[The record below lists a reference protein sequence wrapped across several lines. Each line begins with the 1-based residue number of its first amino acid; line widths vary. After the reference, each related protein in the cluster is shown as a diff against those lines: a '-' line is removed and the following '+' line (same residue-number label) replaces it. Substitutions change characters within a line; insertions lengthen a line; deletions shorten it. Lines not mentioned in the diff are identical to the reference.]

1 MKDLYFIL
9 PCTPTPQQRARH
21 CASGIAYKSKTQ
33 KANERTLEAFL
44 MPHRP
49 AEPLR
54 GPLELSF
61 TAYFPIPKSWPKKR
75 REKAMCGGVWHTARP
90 DLDNLQK
97 QLKDA
102 LTRMGFWGDDS
113 QVASYGPTK
122 KLYGPGAHGQWRVRI
137 RELESDND

>member
-1 MKDLYFIL
+1 MKDLFFVL
-9 PCTPTPQQRARH
+9 LCTPTPQQRARH
-21 CASGIAYKSKTQ
+21 CASGIAYKSKSQ

-44 MPHRP
+44 LPHRP
-49 AEPLR
+49 EEPLR

-61 TAYFPIPKSWPKKR
+61 TAVFPVPKSWPKKR
-75 REKAMCGGVWHTARP
+75 REKAINGREWHTARP

-113 QVASYGPTK
+113 QVAAYGETK
-122 KLYGPGAHGQWRVRI
+122 KIYGERGEWWVRI
-137 RELESDND
+137 RELEGER